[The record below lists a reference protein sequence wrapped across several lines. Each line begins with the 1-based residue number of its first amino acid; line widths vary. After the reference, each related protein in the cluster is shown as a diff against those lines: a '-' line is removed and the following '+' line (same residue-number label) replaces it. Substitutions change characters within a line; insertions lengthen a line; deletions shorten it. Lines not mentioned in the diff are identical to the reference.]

1 MTKYVAYYRVSTTRQ
16 GQSGLG
22 LESQQATVEA
32 HVKSLGGEL
41 VAEYVES
48 KSGRDNNREQLN
60 KALRECRLTGAT
72 LVLAK
77 LDRLSRDRSF
87 LFELTDSKLDFIF
100 CDLPEANRLTIGIIA
115 VMADYESR
123 LISER
128 VTASYDA
135 RRARCKSQGIETNF
149 GNADLLTIRNSD
161 STNARAK
168 WVEQSS
174 SRNAEL
180 LEVIGEMVERHG
192 EQSTRN
198 MAALLN
204 EAGYTTARGNQFT
217 SGQVSRL
224 RSTAT

>member
-135 RRARCKSQGIETNF
+135 RRARCKSEGIETNF

-161 STNARAK
+161 STKARAK

-174 SRNAEL
+174 SRNTEL
-180 LEVIGEMVERHG
+180 LEVIGELEERHG
-192 EQSTRN
+192 KQSTRS
-198 MAALLN
+198 MADLLN
-204 EAGYTTARGNQFT
+204 GAGYTTARGNQFT

-224 RSTAT
+224 RSIAT

>member
-22 LESQQATVEA
+22 LGSQRATVQA
-32 HVKSLGGEL
+32 HVQALGGQ
-41 VAEYVES
+41 VTPEYVEA
-48 KSGRDNNREQLN
+48 KSGRDNNREQLSR
-60 KALRECRLTGAT
+60 ALRECRLTGAT

-128 VTASYDA
+128 VTSRYDA
-135 RRARCKSQGIETNF
+135 RRTRCEIEGIETNF
-149 GNADLLTIRNSD
+149 GNPNLADVRNDD
-161 STNARAK
+161 SSSTRAA
-168 WVEQSS
+168 WIDQSS
-174 SRNAEL
+174 KRNDEL
-180 LEVIGEMVERHG
+180 REVIGELVDKHG
-192 EQSTRN
+192 KQSTREL
-198 MAALLN
+198 AELLN
-204 EAGYTTARGNQFT
+204 AAGYKTSRGNLFT
-217 SGQVSRL
+217 SGQVSRV
-224 RSTAT
+224 RRTAA

>member
-1 MTKYVAYYRVSTTRQ
+1 M
-16 GQSGLG
+16 
-22 LESQQATVEA
+22 
-32 HVKSLGGEL
+32 
-41 VAEYVES
+41 
-48 KSGRDNNREQLN
+48 
-60 KALRECRLTGAT
+60 
-72 LVLAK
+72 
-77 LDRLSRDRSF
+77 
-87 LFELTDSKLDFIF
+87 DFIF
-100 CDLPEANRLTIGIIA
+100 CDLPEANRLTIGFMA

-123 LISER
+123 SISAR

-149 GNADLLTIRNSD
+149 GNADLLKIRNSD
-161 STNARAK
+161 STKARAR

-174 SRNAEL
+174 SRNTEL

-224 RSTAT
+224 RSIAN